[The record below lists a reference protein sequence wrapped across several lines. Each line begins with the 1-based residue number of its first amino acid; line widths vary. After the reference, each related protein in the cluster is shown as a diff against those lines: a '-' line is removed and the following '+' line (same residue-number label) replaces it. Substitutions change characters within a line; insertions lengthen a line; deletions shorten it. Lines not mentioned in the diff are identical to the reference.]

1 MFLVPSA
8 CCAKGP
14 STYCTEIQNPQELRV
29 KILTLKEI
37 NFQLLHTQLCF
48 KKENGSE
55 AKWLLVLRMTKV
67 YYDTKTNDK
76 EKMSNNKIEHGWI
89 KKCMGY

>member
-8 CCAKGP
+8 CCAKNS

-55 AKWLLVLRMTKV
+55 AKQLLVLRMAKA
-67 YYDTKTNDK
+67 YYDTKTDDK
-76 EKMSNNKIEHGWI
+76 KKMSNSKIEHGWI
-89 KKCMGY
+89 KKCMGC